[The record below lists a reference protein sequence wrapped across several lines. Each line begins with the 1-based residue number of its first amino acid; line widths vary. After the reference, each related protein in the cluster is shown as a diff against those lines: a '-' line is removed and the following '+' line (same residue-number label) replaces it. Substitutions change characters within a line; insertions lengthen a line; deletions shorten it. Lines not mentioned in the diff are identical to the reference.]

1 MKRIFTALALLWITA
16 CVSSGTETARTA
28 GNGPSSRLITINGL
42 SGQMIGVHDY
52 YPVSLRLRGVSGLVS
67 MHYSVSATGVPV
79 RIEITKANEPAF
91 GIAAVGFL
99 SDWRFKVPTNWTSDG
114 GPQRRFKM
122 RVKFLVNDVAPAEK
136 WDPNDPLF
144 TITGTR

>member
-1 MKRIFTALALLWITA
+1 
-16 CVSSGTETARTA
+16 
-28 GNGPSSRLITINGL
+28 
-42 SGQMIGVHDY
+42 MIDMHDY
-52 YPVSLRLRGVSGLVS
+52 YPDSLRLRGVSGFVS
-67 MHYSVSATGVPV
+67 MHYSVSATGVPA

-91 GIAAVGFL
+91 GTAAVRFL
-99 SDWRFKVPTNWTSDG
+99 SDWRFKVPTNWTADG

-122 RVKFLVNDVAPAEK
+122 RVKFLVTDVVPAAK